1 MDLNIPVHISDLD
14 DCSPDLGA
22 IQQPDTFTVLIG
34 ILEDLDISNSEY
46 AEDCDWELISATAI
60 SQYLQQV
67 PNTVQQQLQH

>member
-1 MDLNIPVHISDLD
+1 MDLNIPVHISDPD
-14 DCSPDLGA
+14 DCSPDLGD

-46 AEDCDWELISATAI
+46 AENCDWEQISATAI
-60 SQYLQQV
+60 SQHLQQV